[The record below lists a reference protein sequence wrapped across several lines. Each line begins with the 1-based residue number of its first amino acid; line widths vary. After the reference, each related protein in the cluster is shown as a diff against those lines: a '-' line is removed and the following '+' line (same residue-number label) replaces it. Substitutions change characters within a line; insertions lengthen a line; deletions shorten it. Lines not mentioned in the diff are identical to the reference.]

1 MFRCFDCC
9 LKTKLIVCCVIW
21 GFEGGLPGRKKS
33 QNLAV
38 AARPDAGGALPNWD
52 NRRRAHKMRGVML
65 FGCCFCIGG
74 GGGGGGY
81 FFWNWHLVPLLAVIG
96 GLA

>member
-1 MFRCFDCC
+1 MTNLLTYGHTSLNFPLRCLDCC

-74 GGGGGGY
+74 GGGG
-81 FFWNWHLVPLLAVIG
+81 VCVS
-96 GLA
+96 